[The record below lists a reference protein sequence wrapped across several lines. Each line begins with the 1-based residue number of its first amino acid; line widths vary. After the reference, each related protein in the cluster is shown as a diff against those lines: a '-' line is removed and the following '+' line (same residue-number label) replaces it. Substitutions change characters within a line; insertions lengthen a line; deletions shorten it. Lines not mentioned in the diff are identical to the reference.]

1 MSLFFYGVCIFGVV
15 FGGLVLVVLYSL
27 LVMAKRSDECLGLLE
42 LETLKGKKYAAPF
55 KQKAKPES
63 FGVPNISDLY
73 QGGAN

>member
-15 FGGLVLVVLYSL
+15 FGGLVLVVLYCL
-27 LVMAKRSDECLGLLE
+27 LVMAGKGEESLEKLESEMHQRKR
-42 LETLKGKKYAAPF
+42 YAAPF
-55 KQKAKPES
+55 KQKAKVES

>member
-1 MSLFFYGVCIFGVV
+1 MLQ
-15 FGGLVLVVLYSL
+15 
-27 LVMAKRSDECLGLLE
+27 
-42 LETLKGKKYAAPF
+42 GKKYAAPF